1 MPIILL
7 LGMLKLEDCHD
18 FLASLNYRVRPCFK
32 THQLLSDKTK
42 KTQFLFIK
50 LCVAHVSWQILR
62 FFGNQLHEGL
72 CHVLKFLSPEGNF
85 TLSVMNCYLCQYLL
99 KNVLSSLVATLKRAE
114 WSHARFSQWLD
125 DHPSEKDRLLLLR

>member
-18 FLASLNYRVRPCFK
+18 FLASLNYRVRPF
-32 THQLLSDKTK
+32 QNSSVIIRQNK
-42 KTQFLFIK
+42 KDTISIYK
-50 LCVAHVSWQILR
+50 VSWQILR